1 MIDKR
6 LIEECRG
13 GNLTNFR
20 KLVGAT
26 TPFVFSVAFRMTGDE
41 DQAKD
46 IVQETMI
53 TIWQKLKKIRSS
65 EGYKVWV
72 YRITINKCYDHLRRK
87 KRNPESVADD
97 VTWARISDR
106 LSETPSTDIE
116 NVEIARLI
124 SLLTDRLSPKQKA
137 VFVLSDLED
146 MSAEEISGITGMSR
160 TTIKANLHHAR
171 KSISQMVE
179 KYL

>member
-1 MIDKR
+1 MIEKR

-46 IVQETMI
+46 IVQETMV
-53 TIWQKLKKIRSS
+53 TVWQKLHGIRSV

-72 YRITINKCYDHLRRK
+72 YRITLNKCYDHLRK
-87 KRNPESVADD
+87 KRNNIEYRADEAVWSGLSGTIADD
-97 VTWARISDR
+97 SA
-106 LSETPSTDIE
+106 SEME
-116 NVEIARLI
+116 NREIAQI
-124 SLLTDRLSPKQKA
+124 INALTEKLSPKQKA
-137 VFVLSDLED
+137 VFILADLED
-146 MSAEEISGITGMSR
+146 MTAEEISEITGMSR
-160 TTIKANLHHAR
+160 TTIKANLYHAR

>member
-1 MIDKR
+1 LIDIG

-46 IVQETMI
+46 IVQETMVI
-53 TIWQKLKKIRSS
+53 VWQKLHGIRSA

-72 YRITINKCYDHLRRK
+72 YRKNQLLDSVSELQTEYKELKKLIQDDPELRK
-87 KRNPESVADD
+87 
-97 VTWARISDR
+97 
-106 LSETPSTDIE
+106 
-116 NVEIARLI
+116 
-124 SLLTDRLSPKQKA
+124 LL
-137 VFVLSDLED
+137 
-146 MSAEEISGITGMSR
+146 EE
-160 TTIKANLHHAR
+160 KLN
-171 KSISQMVE
+171 E
-179 KYL
+179 KNNAKTKL